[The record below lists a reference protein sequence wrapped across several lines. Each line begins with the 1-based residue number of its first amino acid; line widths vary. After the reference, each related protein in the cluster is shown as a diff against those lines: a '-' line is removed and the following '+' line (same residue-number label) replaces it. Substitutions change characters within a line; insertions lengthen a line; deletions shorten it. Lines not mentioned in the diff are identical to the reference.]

1 MARRNY
7 SAPANLDATAALIS
21 ALDSELRIQILLML
35 AEKNHVVH
43 ELVAKL
49 NKSQPLISQ
58 HLRVLKATNLVAS
71 ARSGRE
77 VIYSLPSLEI
87 VDTIYALAD
96 VAGRAMPNGPD
107 ESAWPRNSKSARSV
121 ASVAK
126 LAKVAKV
133 AKEAGSTEATSSTG
147 PAKATEATGRTGVS
161 DAAIKSERTASPAQS
176 LKTSPTSAQSSASNP
191 DDNDD
196 LATKRRQKRPDY
208 LGSSV
213 PLDEINAV
221 ADFHSGYLSPGSGAG
236 ANAAIVDDAQTP
248 SADTDPGLTPQTPH
262 PPQH

>member
-147 PAKATEATGRTGVS
+147 PAEATKAAGRTGVS
-161 DAAIKSERTASPAQS
+161 DAAVKSERT
-176 LKTSPTSAQSSASNP
+176 TSPAQSSASNP

-221 ADFHSGYLSPGSGAG
+221 ADFHSDYLSPGAGAG

>member
-126 LAKVAKV
+126 V

-147 PAKATEATGRTGVS
+147 PAEATEAAGRTGVS
-161 DAAIKSERTASPAQS
+161 DAATKSERTTSPAQS
-176 LKTSPTSAQSSASNP
+176 RKASATSPTPAQSSASNP

-221 ADFHSGYLSPGSGAG
+221 ADFHSDYLSPGAGAG

>member
-126 LAKVAKV
+126 LAKVAK
-133 AKEAGSTEATSSTG
+133 EAGSTKATSATG
-147 PAKATEATGRTGVS
+147 PAEATKATGRTGVS
-161 DAAIKSERTASPAQS
+161 GATVKSERT
-176 LKTSPTSAQSSASNP
+176 TSPAQSSASNP

-221 ADFHSGYLSPGSGAG
+221 ADFHSDYLSPGAGAG

-248 SADTDPGLTPQTPH
+248 SADTDPGLTPH